1 MEDGKKDR
9 AETKKT
15 KILAVGDIHGDKGL
29 VKKLAEKAK
38 KENVD
43 IVILAGD
50 ITFAEMSLKDLIGP
64 FAKEKKEVL
73 LIPGNHESSSTI
85 NFLSEMYKPY
95 AKNLHGYSL
104 KRGNVGIFGAGGTE
118 MGINWIPDSEIFDLL
133 KKGHKDIKKAKKKIM
148 VTHMHP
154 RGSKA
159 EKSGFKGS
167 KAVTKAIY
175 EFQPDILITS
185 HIHEAS
191 GLEENFGKTRVINV
205 SRKEKVFEI

>member
-1 MEDGKKDR
+1 MADAGKGK
-9 AETKKT
+9 TGSKKT
-15 KILAVGDIHGDKGL
+15 RILAIGDIHGDTGL

-50 ITFAEMSLKDLIGP
+50 ITFAEMSVKNLIGP
-64 FAKEKKEVL
+64 FVKAKKEVL
-73 LIPGNHESSSTI
+73 LIPGNHESFSTI

-95 AKNLHGYSL
+95 AKNLHGYCL
-104 KRGNVGIFGAGGTE
+104 RRGDVGIFGAGGTE

-154 RGSKA
+154 SGSKA
-159 EKSGFKGS
+159 ELSGFKGS
-167 KAVTKAIY
+167 KAVAKAIY

-191 GLEENFGKTRVINV
+191 GLEENFGKTKVINV
-205 SRKEKVFEI
+205 SRKEKVFEV